1 MRFIVGITS
10 YSTPIVIV
18 MFLLTLRRNWSK
30 KIVLPAGFVA
40 KPPLIQ
46 QQQQQQNLGK
56 TPQQRQYV
64 EYLQQ
69 PNISLI
75 VAMGCAG
82 TGKTWLACHAAA
94 QAVQRGEVDRIVL
107 TRPIVPVDGEDG
119 LGFLPGSLESKM
131 DPWTRPML
139 DVLSPLLL
147 QGNPKSKNNKAA
159 TVEVIP
165 LTYMRGR
172 TFDRTFIIADEMQ
185 NSTPN
190 QMLMLVTRIGNESR
204 LVITGDPMQT
214 DRTLDNVAGR
224 SNGLSDLEKRLAQT
238 EHDNMGLQ
246 NIRRVYLTTED
257 VQRSALVTELL
268 ERVYGEPPATR
279 KPVAEKPPSDLSSP
293 EKPPL
298 NLRKMG
304 TCLDPVNLRKNQDC
318 ALIVDDPYLRRQPEK
333 QGKA

>member
-1 MRFIVGITS
+1 M
-10 YSTPIVIV
+10 
-18 MFLLTLRRNWSK
+18 
-30 KIVLPAGFVA
+30 LPAGFVA

-214 DRTLDNVAGR
+214 DRTLDNVAEEATDCLIWKNVWR
-224 SNGLSDLEKRLAQT
+224 KR
-238 EHDNMGLQ
+238 NM
-246 NIRRVYLTTED
+246 TTWD
-257 VQRSALVTELL
+257 YRI
-268 ERVYGEPPATR
+268 Y
-279 KPVAEKPPSDLSSP
+279 AE
-293 EKPPL
+293 
-298 NLRKMG
+298 
-304 TCLDPVNLRKNQDC
+304 C
-318 ALIVDDPYLRRQPEK
+318 I
-333 QGKA
+333 

>member
-1 MRFIVGITS
+1 M
-10 YSTPIVIV
+10 
-18 MFLLTLRRNWSK
+18 
-30 KIVLPAGFVA
+30 LPAGFVA

-46 QQQQQQNLGK
+46 QQQQQLNLGK
-56 TPQQRQYV
+56 TPQQRKYV

-147 QGNPKSKNNKAA
+147 KSTATHKAA

-214 DRTLDNVAGR
+214 DRTPDVVAGR

-238 EHDNMGLQ
+238 EHDNTGLQ

-279 KPVAEKPPSDLSSP
+279 KPLAAKPSSDLSSP
-293 EKPPL
+293 EKPPSVPSSPEKPPL
-298 NLRKMG
+298 
-304 TCLDPVNLRKNQDC
+304 NLRKNQDC
-318 ALIVDDPYLRRQPEK
+318 ALIVDDPYLRRQSEK